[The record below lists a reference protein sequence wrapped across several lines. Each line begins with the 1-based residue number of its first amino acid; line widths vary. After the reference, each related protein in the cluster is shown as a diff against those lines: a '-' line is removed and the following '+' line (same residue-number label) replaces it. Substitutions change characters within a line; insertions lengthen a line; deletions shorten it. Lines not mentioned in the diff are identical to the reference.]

1 MATIKLPQ
9 IVKALEHESLS
20 IRIVLSDSASQFL
33 QGQSAEQP
41 SLDSISALPSV
52 DGIYADSDE
61 WDPRWVRGAGILHIN
76 LRKWADLLVI
86 APLSANS
93 LAKIAGGF
101 SDSLLTSV
109 IRAWDTTGL
118 VDGDGVGSKKRI
130 MVFPA
135 MNTAMWVHPVTEAQI
150 GVLEGWDW
158 FEIFRPVG
166 VCASLSK
173 KGLVGILIDCL

>member
-150 GVLEGWDW
+150 SVLEGWDW

-173 KGLVGILIDCL
+173 KGLVGILIECL